1 MTFSV
6 RAVHLVTGASRGI
19 GREAA
24 LLLAAPDV
32 GLVLCARAREPLESV
47 AVECRARGAS
57 VLVVP
62 TDVRDA
68 DAVTSAF
75 AAARAEFGRVDGVVH
90 CAAVLAYGRFDDV
103 PTEVWE
109 TAVATTLLGSARV
122 AREAL
127 AAFRAGGGGRLVFV
141 GSVLGKIAVP
151 GMSSYVTPK
160 WGLQGLVRTLQLE
173 ARETPGVGI
182 SLVSPGGVD
191 TAIYRLAG
199 TYLGR
204 HGQPPP
210 PVATPARVAQEVV
223 RALYRP
229 RREVTVGPVNWAM
242 VFGFRFLPSVYDRL
256 VGPLMS
262 RIALGSEPVPPT
274 PGNVLEPAGKDLEVA
289 R

>member
-1 MTFSV
+1 MTPSV
-6 RAVHLVTGASRGI
+6 RTVHLVTGASRGI
-19 GREAA
+19 GRETA
-24 LLLAAPDV
+24 LLLAAPGV
-32 GLVLCARAREPLESV
+32 GLVLCARARGPLESV
-47 AVECRARGAS
+47 AEECRARGAS

-62 TDVRDA
+62 TDVREA
-68 DAVTSAF
+68 ESVAGAF
-75 AAARAEFGRVDGVVH
+75 RAARSEFGRLDGVVH

-103 PTEVWE
+103 PTDVWE

-127 AAFRAGGGGRLVFV
+127 GAFRGEGGGRLVFV

-191 TAIYRLAG
+191 TPIYRLAG

-210 PVATPARVAQEVV
+210 PVASPERVAAEVV
-223 RALYRP
+223 RALDRP
-229 RREVTVGPVNWAM
+229 RREVTVGPFNWAM
-242 VFGFRFLPSVYDRL
+242 VFGFRFLPTLYDLL

-262 RIALGSEPVPPT
+262 RIALGREPVPPT
-274 PGNVLEPAGKDLEVA
+274 PGNVLEPVTQDLEVA

>member
-1 MTFSV
+1 MTPSR
-6 RAVHLVTGASRGI
+6 RAHLITGASRGI
-19 GREAA
+19 GRSTA
-24 LLLAAPDV
+24 LQLASPDV
-32 GLVLCARAREPLESV
+32 GLVLCARARGPLESV
-47 AVECRARGAS
+47 AEECRARGAS
-57 VLVVP
+57 VVVVP

-68 DAVTSAF
+68 DSVAAAF
-75 AAARAEFGRVDGVVH
+75 RVARAEFGRLDGVVH

-103 PTEVWE
+103 PVDVWE

-127 AAFRAGGGGRLVFV
+127 AAFRGEGGGRLVFV

-160 WGLQGLVRTLQLE
+160 WGLQGLVRTLQIE
-173 ARETPGVGI
+173 ARDTPGIGI
-182 SLVSPGGVD
+182 TMVSPGGVD

-210 PVATPARVAQEVV
+210 PVASPDRVAAEAV
-223 RALYRP
+223 RALERP
-229 RREVTVGPVNWAM
+229 RREVTVGPFNWAM
-242 VFGFRFLPSVYDRL
+242 VFGFRVLPSVYDLL

-262 RIALGSEPVPPT
+262 RIALGREPVSPT
-274 PGNVLEPAGKDLEVA
+274 PGNVLEPVTEVLEVA